1 MKSNCRNRIV
11 FPFLRRLFETQKA
24 AAVTLRRV
32 QEVMAGSEPDSEVK
46 AAFNK
51 KYQEFTQGSQIPLER
66 PLDELQDRL
75 QDRLQDQCMMMAINS
90 IRGQFEK
97 PAVDKLQKSLREGR
111 ASTGKTRKRYVK
123 VSSGKKAKAV
133 ESAMDYS
140 VPWQPDAAQ
149 GDMFAPLN

>member
-1 MKSNCRNRIV
+1 M

-24 AAVTLRRV
+24 ALVTQRRV
-32 QEVMAGSEPDSEVK
+32 QEVMASSEPDSEVK
-46 AAFNK
+46 AAFGK
-51 KYQEFTQGSQIPLER
+51 KYLEIMQGNQIPMER
-66 PLDELQDRL
+66 PLDGLQDGLQDR
-75 QDRLQDQCMMMAINS
+75 CMMMAINS
-90 IRGQFEK
+90 IKGRFEK

>member
-24 AAVTLRRV
+24 AVVTLRRV
-32 QEVMAGSEPDSEVK
+32 QEVMAGSEPDGEMK
-46 AAFNK
+46 AAFGK
-51 KYQEFTQGSQIPLER
+51 KYLEFTQGSQIPLER
-66 PLDELQDRL
+66 PLDGLQDGLQDR
-75 QDRLQDQCMMMAINS
+75 CMMLANHS
-90 IRGQFEK
+90 IKGRFEN

-111 ASTGKTRKRYVK
+111 VSTGKTRKRYVK

-133 ESAMDYS
+133 ESTLDYA